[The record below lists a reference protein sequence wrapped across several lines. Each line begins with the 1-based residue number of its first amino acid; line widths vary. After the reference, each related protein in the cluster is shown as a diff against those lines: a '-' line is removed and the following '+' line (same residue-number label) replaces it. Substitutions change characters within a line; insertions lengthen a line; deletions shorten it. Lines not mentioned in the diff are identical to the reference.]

1 MPSREH
7 LCGGPSRNHMTTSTL
22 MLIAIGVFVIGGL
35 SGLLLAALLHT
46 AKDSHRRQN
55 ALDTKGLHPLDLP
68 TH

>member
-1 MPSREH
+1 
-7 LCGGPSRNHMTTSTL
+7 